1 MFKHY
6 NVDSGAMDAT
16 RARRQWNMLILTR
29 RPTETLVIGDNVT
42 ITVLAIKG
50 GRVRI
55 GVNAPREIIVN
66 REEILEKTR
75 RGHRMP
81 HVRP

>member
-1 MFKHY
+1 
-6 NVDSGAMDAT
+6 
-16 RARRQWNMLILTR
+16 MLILTR

-42 ITVLAIKG
+42 ITVLDIRG

>member
-1 MFKHY
+1 
-6 NVDSGAMDAT
+6 
-16 RARRQWNMLILTR
+16 MLILTR
-29 RPTETLVIGDNVT
+29 RPTETVVIGDNVI
-42 ITVLAIKG
+42 ITVLDIRG

-55 GVNAPREIIVN
+55 GVNAPREVIVN
-66 REEILEKTR
+66 REEVLEKTR

>member
-1 MFKHY
+1 
-6 NVDSGAMDAT
+6 
-16 RARRQWNMLILTR
+16 MLILTR
-29 RPTETLVIGDNVT
+29 RPTETLVIGDNVI